1 MGMKPELVIAGVVV
15 SAVVV
20 VAAALFG
27 GGSDDASAVPD
38 PASVAPAV
46 SPVGPGRLSEGA
58 LQNPGYQVSPML
70 PAMLP
75 VAGAVP
81 GEQTDVAK
89 NYMGP
94 GIKLFEA
101 HWQGMDT
108 RLLGNELRRKL
119 QYPVGLQGLVVEEV
133 TLNAASSGLLAGDIV
148 VKLNGAP
155 VVSLVDFLRETRKVR
170 NKNAATISVMR
181 KGGRTRN
188 GRYPVTRLTFVIRAE
203 PDLGFAQVEGAPM
216 ILAGDPRPHAY
227 RGPCTQC
234 HAIGEGFELTPDPDL
249 IILPP
254 PRISSEM
261 AAQNVKPH
269 RERGPCEACHVI
281 TR

>member
-1 MGMKPELVIAGVVV
+1 MAMKPEIVIAGVVLA
-15 SAVVV
+15 AVALVV
-20 VAAALFG
+20 AALFG
-27 GGSDDASAVPD
+27 DGFDS
-38 PASVAPAV
+38 APAGPGREA
-46 SPVGPGRLSEGA
+46 SPQVIAPSGPGRLSQGA
-58 LQNPGYQVSPML
+58 IQNPGYQV
-70 PAMLP
+70 AATLP
-75 VAGAVP
+75 VAGLAP
-81 GEQTDVAK
+81 GQNQSDVAK

-94 GIKLFEA
+94 ALRLFEA

-119 QYPVGLQGLVVEEV
+119 QYPADLQGLVVEEV

-148 VKLNGAP
+148 VELNGAP
-155 VVSLVDFLRETRKVR
+155 VLSVEDFLQATRKVR
-170 NKNAATISVMR
+170 NRNQATVSVMR
-181 KGGRTRN
+181 KGISVNN
-188 GRYPVTRLTFVIRAE
+188 GRYAVNRLTFVIRAE

-254 PRISSEM
+254 PRISSEVV
-261 AAQNVKPH
+261 AKNIKPH
-269 RERGPCEACHVI
+269 RERGACEACHVI

>member
-1 MGMKPELVIAGVVV
+1 MRMKPETLIGSVVL
-15 SAVVV
+15 SAVALV

-27 GGSDDASAVPD
+27 DGFDGTTAGPGQEASPQVI
-38 PASVAPAV
+38 APT
-46 SPVGPGRLSEGA
+46 GPGRLSEGA
-58 LQNPGYQVSPML
+58 VQNPGYQGA
-70 PAMLP
+70 AMLP
-75 VAGAVP
+75 VAGMAP
-81 GEQTDVAK
+81 GDQTDVAK

-94 GIKLFEA
+94 ALQLFEA

-119 QYPVGLQGLVVEEV
+119 QYPKDLQGLVVEEV

-155 VVSLVDFLRETRKVR
+155 ILSLEDFLRETRKVR
-170 NKNAATISVMR
+170 NSNQATITVMR
-181 KGGRTRN
+181 KGKSVNN
-188 GRYPVTRLTFVIRAE
+188 GRYAVNRLTFVMRAE

-254 PRISSEM
+254 PRITSEI
-261 AAQNVKPH
+261 AAQNIKPH
-269 RERGPCEACHVI
+269 RERGACEACHVI